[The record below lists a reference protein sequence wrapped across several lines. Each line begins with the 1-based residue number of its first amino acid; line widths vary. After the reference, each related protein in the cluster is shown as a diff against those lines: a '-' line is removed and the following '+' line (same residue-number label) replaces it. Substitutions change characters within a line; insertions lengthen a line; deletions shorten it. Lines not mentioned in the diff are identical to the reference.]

1 MGGTAG
7 RAAGFGFDQGIAKI
21 VLGLFD
27 DFPALA
33 VGHLHFLTGGLHRIT
48 LVYQDKKF
56 CNTGTEKGV
65 VLGQA
70 ETYRRAERK
79 VCRVDRGI
87 NGWFLSA
94 AHEMFPFSAENAKQL
109 SPF

>member
-7 RAAGFGFDQGIAKI
+7 CAAGFGFDQGIAEI
-21 VLGLFD
+21 LLGLFN

-48 LVYQDKKF
+48 LVYQNKKF
-56 CNTGTEKGV
+56 CNAGTEEGI

-70 ETYRRAERK
+70 EAYGRAERK
-79 VCRVDRGI
+79 VCRWDRGI
-87 NGWFLSA
+87 NDGFLSA
-94 AHEMFPFSAENAKQL
+94 AHELLPFTAEK
-109 SPF
+109 